1 MRPPKMASML
11 SRSGRFAVALT
22 RGAFIPAA
30 MSTRDTI
37 PSTFT
42 PRTRK
47 VRILATLGP
56 ASASR
61 SMIRALAEAGAD
73 AFRVNMSHGTHADH
87 AKAIETI
94 RSLEKELDRPT
105 TILAD
110 LQGPKLRVG
119 RFAGGAATLENGK
132 HFVLDRSDA
141 PGDSERVELPHR
153 EIFSAVS
160 PGTRLLVDDGKLVLR
175 VAEVGPDRID
185 TIVEVG
191 GRISNNKGLNVPD
204 VVLPLAA
211 LTEKDR
217 ADLSFALDQGVDWIA
232 LSFVQRPEDVA
243 EARRLIAGRAA
254 LLAKIEKPAAVERL
268 EGILELA
275 DAVMV
280 ARGDLGVELP
290 PEEVP
295 PLQKQIV
302 EAARR
307 MGRPVVVAT
316 QMLESMIS
324 SPSPTRA
331 EVSDVATAVY
341 DGADAVMLSAESASG
356 QFPCEAVA
364 MMNRIAT
371 SVEADP
377 SHARRVHFTETL
389 PDPTTADAI
398 AQAANSMVGT
408 IGAAAIVCFTTSGST
423 ARRISRERPA
433 VPLLVLTP
441 SLKTARKLGILWG
454 AHAVRTR
461 DVSSF
466 EEMVAK
472 AKRMALRHHIA
483 KGGDRIIII
492 AGVPFGTPGSTNV
505 IHSVRLIGDE
515 LERHRAAQEG

>member
-1 MRPPKMASML
+1 MATSE
-11 SRSGRFAVALT
+11 AT
-22 RGAFIPAA
+22 
-30 MSTRDTI
+30 
-37 PSTFT
+37 PSTFV

-56 ASASR
+56 ASNTPD
-61 SMIRALAEAGAD
+61 MIRRLVESGAD
-73 AFRVNMSHGTHADH
+73 AFRINMSHGNHAGH
-87 AKAIETI
+87 AAVIAII
-94 RSLEKELDRPT
+94 RALEQELERPM

-119 RFAGGAATLENGK
+119 KFAGGGADLVKGQS
-132 HFVLDRSDA
+132 FVFDRNADE
-141 PGDSERVELPHR
+141 GDSTRANLPHR
-153 EIFSAVS
+153 EIFAGVEE
-160 PGTRLLVDDGKLVLR
+160 GTRLLIDDGKIVQR
-175 VAEVGPDRID
+175 VVSATADRIEAV
-185 TIVEVG
+185 VEVG

-211 LTEKDR
+211 LTDKDR
-217 ADLSFALDQGVDWIA
+217 ADMAFALDQGVDWVA

-254 LLAKIEKPAAVERL
+254 LLAKIEKPAAIDRL

-290 PEEVP
+290 PEQVP
-295 PLQKQIV
+295 PFQKKIV

-316 QMLESMIS
+316 QMLESMIT

-356 QFPCEAVA
+356 QFPCEAVT

-371 SVEADP
+371 SVENDP
-377 SHARRVHFTETL
+377 GYGARVHFTQTL

-398 AQAANSMVGT
+398 AHAVNTMVT
-408 IGAAAIVCFTTSGST
+408 TVGAAAIVCFTSSGST
-423 ARRISRERPA
+423 ARRLSRERPA
-433 VPLLVLTP
+433 VPMLVLTP
-441 SLKTARKLGILWG
+441 SEKTARRMGILWG

-466 EEMVAK
+466 EEMIAK
-472 AKRMALRHHIA
+472 AKRMALRHGIA
-483 KGGDRIIII
+483 KGGQRIVIT

-505 IHSVRLIGDE
+505 IHIVRLVGDE
-515 LERHRAAQEG
+515 LERYRASGG

>member
-1 MRPPKMASML
+1 MPVAMATKDSL
-11 SRSGRFAVALT
+11 HSQFV
-22 RGAFIPAA
+22 
-30 MSTRDTI
+30 
-37 PSTFT
+37 

-56 ASASR
+56 ASNTPE
-61 SMIRALAEAGAD
+61 MIRKLAEAGAD
-73 AFRVNMSHGTHADH
+73 AFRINMSHGSHADH
-87 AKAIETI
+87 LTAIETI
-94 RSLEKELDRPT
+94 RALEKELDRPT

-119 RFAGGAATLENGK
+119 RFEDGGVEIEKGQT
-132 HFVLDRSDA
+132 FVFDRDDKL
-141 PGDSERVELPHR
+141 GDSTRVALPHR
-153 EIFSAVS
+153 EIFSAVE
-160 PGTRLLVDDGKLVLR
+160 PGTRLLVDDGKLVHR
-175 VAEVGPDRID
+175 VVSVSDDRIE
-185 TIVEVG
+185 TEVEVG

-211 LTEKDR
+211 LTDKDR
-217 ADLSFALDQGVDWIA
+217 TDMAFALDNHVDWIA

-254 LLAKIEKPAAVERL
+254 LLAKIEKPQAIERL
-268 EGILELA
+268 EAILELA

-290 PEEVP
+290 PEQVP
-295 PLQKQIV
+295 PFQKRIV

-307 MGRPVVVAT
+307 LGRPVVVAT
-316 QMLESMIS
+316 QMLESMITA
-324 SPSPTRA
+324 PTPTRA

-356 QFPCEAVA
+356 QYPCEAVS

-371 SVEADP
+371 AVEADP
-377 SHARRVHFTETL
+377 SYSERVHFTETL

-398 AQAANSMVGT
+398 AHSANTMVGT
-408 IGAAAIVCFTTSGST
+408 VDAAAIVCFTLSGST
-423 ARRISRERPA
+423 ARRLSRERPA

-441 SLKTARKLGILWG
+441 SVKTARKLGLLWG

-461 DVSSF
+461 DVASF
-466 EEMVAK
+466 EEMIAK
-472 AKRMALRHHIA
+472 AKRMALRHRVA
-483 KGGDRIIII
+483 KAGDRVVII

-505 IHSVRLIGDE
+505 IHIVRLVGDE
-515 LERHRAAQEG
+515 LERYKK